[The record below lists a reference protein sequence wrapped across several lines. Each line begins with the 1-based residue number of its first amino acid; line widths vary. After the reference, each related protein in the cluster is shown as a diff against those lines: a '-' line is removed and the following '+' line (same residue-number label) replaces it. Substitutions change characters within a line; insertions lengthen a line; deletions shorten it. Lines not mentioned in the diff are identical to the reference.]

1 MTERMIKFKITIFRE
16 YDDDEHAYEGVVM
29 ARDLGDAAQKL
40 FKEFSYHDEAKKGV
54 DCIVCDIYVEEYLDN
69 VGNPTDIYVFGD

>member
-1 MTERMIKFKITIFRE
+1 MTERMIKFKITVFKE
-16 YDDDEHAYEGVVM
+16 YTDDEHIYEGVVM
-29 ARDLGDAAQKL
+29 AKDLGDAAQKL
-40 FKEFSYHDEAKKGV
+40 FKEFNYHDKAKKGV